1 MKQSQ
6 SRSSKIDVK
15 SRHRCWL
22 ESFLRAD
29 WNHKA
34 AETVWQRH
42 TLQFHCSTVC
52 SFGKSLCK
60 RAVLIVSIKDPCCTR
75 LNLLEKLQ
83 HVLSLQVM
91 CKWRSVEWAGA
102 HCSQI
107 ISTCFMSR
115 WKSGITVWWDIGVP
129 KVPFHFSKKR
139 EKKSTI
145 KSYWVQWPSFI
156 WLICLGVLI
165 IKKDTYRRLNS
176 VIISHQML
184 DLPLLTRCPLV
195 YGC

>member
-42 TLQFHCSTVC
+42 TLQFHCSTVWK
-52 SFGKSLCK
+52 KSLQESCFNSLYK
-60 RAVLIVSIKDPCCTR
+60 RPLLYLLKPSGKAPARVVSLSDVQMMKRIMSRCT
-75 LNLLEKLQ
+75 L
-83 HVLSLQVM
+83 
-91 CKWRSVEWAGA
+91 
-102 HCSQI
+102 CSQI

-129 KVPFHFSKKR
+129 KVPFHFGKKKR
-139 EKKSTI
+139 KSF
-145 KSYWVQWPSFI
+145 KI
-156 WLICLGVLI
+156 WLICLGVVI
-165 IKKDTYRRLNS
+165 IKKDTYRHLNS

-184 DLPLLTRCPLV
+184 DLPLLTRCLLV
-195 YGC
+195 FGC